1 MHHSSLAGTPTRA
14 KDRREEGRC
23 LHFVTRFEK
32 KNIELEYT
40 DCLPA
45 SNPRACWRPRQR
57 EKDSPGT
64 TCKIIFQVLQMIA

>member
-45 SNPRACWRPRQR
+45 SNPRAHVGVPANVV
-57 EKDSPGT
+57 
-64 TCKIIFQVLQMIA
+64 KILQEQPARSFSRYYK